1 MFMKNRLRMSQST
14 LRSLLNAIPQVV
26 KSLESKVQ
34 MIEKTANKTV
44 LTDPV
49 RTRLVNKYSTWYLV
63 PGTRRYLVA
72 CTGTKLVL
80 FGTNLV
86 PITGFY
92 ASLSHSIIISY
103 IQPVS
108 KQGLPIERAHLRSY
122 GGVLLLGPD
131 TNNLSFYSASAQ

>member
-14 LRSLLNAIPQVV
+14 LRSLLNVIPQVV

-80 FGTNLV
+80 IWYQFGTNYWL
-86 PITGFY
+86 
-92 ASLSHSIIISY
+92 LR
-103 IQPVS
+103 VS
-108 KQGLPIERAHLRSY
+108 F
-122 GGVLLLGPD
+122 
-131 TNNLSFYSASAQ
+131 T